1 MNHMKKTDCIL
12 YVQKFNM
19 DQTHLE
25 DILEYLILK
34 SILNNWIFVKKKS
47 RFLTKLQLAKLMMRH
62 ILKIGFVDKKWEVS
76 SKVSAICV
84 TPSGNT
90 LCPKGQR
97 WFIHFAVIFFDRRV
111 TFTFYSDIRR
121 LKIIFVVRPSTF
133 HQEQ

>member
-34 SILNNWIFVKKKS
+34 SILNNWIFMKRNLDFKLNFNWQNLWWDTFWKLDLWTKS
-47 RFLTKLQLAKLMMRH
+47 GRFPAR
-62 ILKIGFVDKKWEVS
+62 FRRF
-76 SKVSAICV
+76 CV

-90 LCPKGQR
+90 LCPEGQK
-97 WFIHFAVIFFDRRV
+97 WFIHCAVIFFERRL
-111 TFTFYSDIRR
+111 TFDSEIRR
-121 LKIIFVVRPSTF
+121 LEKIFVVRTSTF
-133 HQEQ
+133 HQEK